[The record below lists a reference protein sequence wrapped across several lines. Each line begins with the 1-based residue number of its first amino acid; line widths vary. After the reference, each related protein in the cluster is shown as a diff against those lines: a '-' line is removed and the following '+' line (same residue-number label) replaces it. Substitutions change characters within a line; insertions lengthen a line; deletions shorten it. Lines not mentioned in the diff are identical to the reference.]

1 MQSLDRNELAQY
13 FRQKAVTP
21 FVVCNGIDVDV
32 FNEYFGHD
40 DPVVPLRCVE
50 LFEGQLRIVEYPI
63 STVHESTVDEFKAEL
78 YRSCGDDREFGK
90 RGSMTCCRY
99 GNPDK
104 EADATF
110 GPLHDT
116 PGRTPPPTNRE
127 IDDWITL
134 AVEVGRAQDWASL
147 ERAALCKTARSMTY
161 RLYDVQDYAHPNQ
174 LPPPAATESFRH
186 QVNGPA
192 VNITLDNR
200 RILSIPAATNLPP
213 GVNDMTVIDL
223 RAVMRQ
229 VIRSIC

>member
-1 MQSLDRNELAQY
+1 MQSLDRNELAEY

-32 FNEYFGHD
+32 FNEYFGHN

-110 GPLHDT
+110 GPLDDT
-116 PGRTPPPTNRE
+116 PDPRQLT
-127 IDDWITL
+127 
-134 AVEVGRAQDWASL
+134 DWASL
-147 ERAALCKTARSMTY
+147 ERAALWWLEYPGIQYVLLIKVSKTARSMTY
-161 RLYDVQDYAHPNQ
+161 RLYDVQDYAHLNQ

-229 VIRSIC
+229 AIRSIC